1 MNSDLQNLTP
11 EEIEKLQ
18 KENDQNSVKA
28 LFLALSLLIQRI
40 LDNKLVRLYILRG
53 EPLPISETAK
63 LKELSKALDI
73 EISITLQSI
82 ISLIVNG
89 MSTSWILGEAE
100 VLADIKSRL
109 NPEKVQ
115 KLSDKGLFAHRK
127 DAMNKFINRKS
138 SGGLTLSKRVWRL
151 EPQIKMEIESLL
163 QLGVNEGRGAAF
175 IAKDLQQHLK
185 EPDRLFRRI
194 RDAETGKLKLSKAAQ
209 NYNPGQGVYRSS
221 YKNALRLARNE
232 VNKSYRIAD
241 FERTQSLPFVIG
253 TNITVSNSH
262 FDRMGPEGDM
272 CDKLQG
278 TYPKDFLWSGWHV
291 LCLCK
296 KTTVLISDKE
306 FGNYMDGLLGN
317 SKPIVPKQIN
327 VYPEALKKWTS
338 ENKSRYKPD
347 KVDWIDENEAVLSM
361 MK

>member
-1 MNSDLQNLTP
+1 MNRDLQNLTP

-18 KENDQNSVKA
+18 KGNDQDTVKA
-28 LFLALSLLIQRI
+28 LFLAFTWLFQKI
-40 LDNKLVRLYILRG
+40 LDNRFVKLYILKG

-63 LKELSKALDI
+63 LKELSKAIDT
-73 EISITLQSI
+73 EISITLQKI
-82 ISLIVNG
+82 IYLIVKG
-89 MSTSWILGEAE
+89 MGTSWSLGEAQ
-100 VLADIKSRL
+100 VVADLKSRL
-109 NPEKVQ
+109 NP
-115 KLSDKGLFAHRK
+115 KLVENLSNKGLFAHRTE
-127 DAMNKFINRKS
+127 AMNKFIGRKAS
-138 SGGLTLSKRVWRL
+138 GLTLSKRVWRL
-151 EPQIKMEIESLL
+151 EPQIKMEIESIL
-163 QLGVNEGRGAAF
+163 QLGVNEGRGAAL
-175 IAKDLQQHLK
+175 IASDLKKHLK

-194 RDAETGKLKLSKAAQ
+194 RDAETGKLKLSKAAK

-221 YKNALRLARNE
+221 YKNALRLSRNE

-253 TNITVSNSH
+253 TNISVSNSH

-278 TYPKDFLWSGWHV
+278 TYPKNFLWSGFHV

-317 SKPIVPKQIN
+317 SKPIAPKQIKA
-327 VYPEALKKWTS
+327 YPEALKKWVS
-338 ENKSRYKPD
+338 DNKTRYKPD